1 MLGDAIY
8 GEGEDSLQASIGR
21 LLVGERKSVS
31 TAESCTGGMIAT
43 LLTSIPGASAYYY
56 GSVVSYDNSVK
67 INTLKVDENII
78 SEYGAVSREC
88 VEQMAQG
95 VRKLFGTDYAI
106 ATSGIAGPDGGTP
119 DKPAGTVWIAVA
131 GEDFT
136 SSKKLTF
143 KGSRKLNIDRFSSNA
158 INFLRCELLKRK

>member
-1 MLGDAIY
+1 M
-8 GEGEDSLQASIGR
+8 SQAEIIAEEAVKA
-21 LLVGERKSVS
+21 LIKANLSVS
-31 TAESCTGGMIAT
+31 FAESCTGGMIAT
-43 LLTSIPGASAYYY
+43 LLTSVPGASAYYY

-67 INTLKVDENII
+67 INTLKVNEQTI

-88 VEQMAQG
+88 VEEMAQG
-95 VRKLFGTDYAI
+95 VRKLLGTDYAI
-106 ATSGIAGPDGGTP
+106 ATSGIAGPNGGTP

-136 SSKKLTF
+136 CSKKLTF

-158 INFLRCELLKRK
+158 INFLRCELLQRKKKQ